1 MIQVEGNSL
10 EGQYKEIERYCEYM
24 NIEIV
29 SVYSDEGKSGKTI
42 EGRVE
47 FQRMMKDIVEKE
59 EVDYVIVWK
68 LSRFGRNAKDTL
80 DSLELL
86 QKHGVDLC
94 TVVERIDS
102 GDKMGKF
109 MLTMLSALA
118 EMERENIIEQT
129 NNGKKYNALDGN
141 WNGGAAPYGYR
152 LMDKKLVVV
161 PEEAE
166 VVKKIFDW
174 YVSTDLGYNG
184 VSIRLNEEKTP
195 PRQILRLD
203 RMAMREKDTDEPIY
217 LPVMEDWYP
226 TIVKKILDCPVYCGK
241 IRWGHE
247 NVVREG
253 GKARRKKGENVIL
266 ADGKHEPIITEE
278 LWKQAQEK
286 RKDTGVAFGRPASN
300 SDLIRNT
307 LNGIAKCPNCGSGM
321 IAQRGSYRRKNGET
335 SVYYDYV
342 CGYNNNHKGGKCK
355 KNAIK
360 ADYLEGAV
368 VDEIHK
374 YIRRP
379 NVIHD
384 ITRHLGKRLDTSNIE
399 KDIERAEYKIKELDK
414 REDMQY
420 TILSQIG
427 SGKYRNMKP
436 ERVEKA
442 LEEINQQRE
451 DLNVYIERKQ
461 QEIAAVEQDKLNCET
476 IRFIIENFDTA
487 YNEASKEQKKKL
499 IQSMVK
505 EVKLG
510 YLGDSKKV
518 IPLSMTLKITGEQIE
533 LFHEN
538 NGEGGDLGLSQS
550 GDECVC
556 LMTRKEK

>member
-141 WNGGAAPYGYR
+141 WNGGAAPYGYK
-152 LMDKKLVVV
+152 LVDKKLVVV

-184 VSIRLNEEKTP
+184 V
-195 PRQILRLD
+195 
-203 RMAMREKDTDEPIY
+203 
-217 LPVMEDWYP
+217 
-226 TIVKKILDCPVYCGK
+226 
-241 IRWGHE
+241 
-247 NVVREG
+247 
-253 GKARRKKGENVIL
+253 
-266 ADGKHEPIITEE
+266 
-278 LWKQAQEK
+278 
-286 RKDTGVAFGRPASN
+286 
-300 SDLIRNT
+300 
-307 LNGIAKCPNCGSGM
+307 
-321 IAQRGSYRRKNGET
+321 
-335 SVYYDYV
+335 
-342 CGYNNNHKGGKCK
+342 YNN
-355 KNAIK
+355 
-360 ADYLEGAV
+360 
-368 VDEIHK
+368 
-374 YIRRP
+374 R
-379 NVIHD
+379 
-384 ITRHLGKRLDTSNIE
+384 
-399 KDIERAEYKIKELDK
+399 
-414 REDMQY
+414 
-420 TILSQIG
+420 
-427 SGKYRNMKP
+427 
-436 ERVEKA
+436 
-442 LEEINQQRE
+442 
-451 DLNVYIERKQ
+451 
-461 QEIAAVEQDKLNCET
+461 
-476 IRFIIENFDTA
+476 
-487 YNEASKEQKKKL
+487 
-499 IQSMVK
+499 
-505 EVKLG
+505 
-510 YLGDSKKV
+510 
-518 IPLSMTLKITGEQIE
+518 
-533 LFHEN
+533 
-538 NGEGGDLGLSQS
+538 
-550 GDECVC
+550 
-556 LMTRKEK
+556 